1 MNKSKMTEQELDDED
16 RQARFWRHR
25 PDGFT
30 VREKE
35 KIAWF
40 MGEMFESRFP
50 HVSGREEG

>member
-1 MNKSKMTEQELDDED
+1 MTEQELDDED